1 MFSPP
6 TLTSRGLARAE
17 LLIPP
22 VLLLQE
28 EQRMMFSTPSA
39 PERLQELRGTTSST
53 PASSSKRPVL
63 RMGESMTFK
72 DQKPGKTT
80 VTTGSWVAT

>member
-1 MFSPP
+1 MMFSPP
-6 TLTSRGLARAE
+6 TLTSRGLARAK

-28 EQRMMFSTPSA
+28 EQRMMFSTPPSSPSA

-53 PASSSKRPVL
+53 PASDSKRL
-63 RMGESMTFK
+63 LLHMGESMTFK
-72 DQKPGKTT
+72 D
-80 VTTGSWVAT
+80 